1 MKIYLFPFLIDL
13 VMFLVMLRLADAAG
27 REMQLS
33 NGQTA
38 WLMASFSAVYLV
50 TCLFVGR
57 LLHRG
62 NARRIFVASICLLM
76 GLAIPLFFANTFW
89 TAWALFSTLGIAL
102 ALAFNSLQTFI
113 RGEAPIGSL
122 GLVIS
127 RYTVSWSLGVSCGFL
142 FGGVLKDFGGPLA
155 LAGFTLGAGLT
166 ILLLVFTHKPRH
178 EEEESS
184 DAVVEEV
191 APDSRMSP
199 VDARYVVIGWL
210 LCLVGNFSQRPL
222 TTFIPKFH
230 AENNSPAWLAGCLLF
245 TLYFAQAISGYACPR
260 LRPWLYRRGP
270 LLWAQLLIVVA
281 LACLWKAPNVLVSFG
296 VLLLLGLLFGLVYF
310 CCVYYVSNDARSSH
324 NVGIN
329 EAMVGAGNILG
340 ILISEWS
347 MRVWNYPLAYFPVC
361 MALTLLLI
369 GIQWIWLSGKP
380 AQISLQEPESVP
392 GV

>member
-27 REMQLS
+27 REMKLS
-33 NGQTA
+33 NLQIS
-38 WLMASFSAVYLV
+38 WLMVSFSAVYLV

-89 TAWALFSTLGIAL
+89 MAWALFSLLGIAL

-113 RGEAPIGSL
+113 RGEAPVGSL

-155 LAGFTLGAGLT
+155 LAGFTVGAGLT
-166 ILLLVFTHKPRH
+166 ILLLVFTHKPTEH
-178 EEEESS
+178 ESS
-184 DAVVEEV
+184 DAVVEEADASNPRV
-191 APDSRMSP
+191 SP

-210 LCLVGNFSQRPL
+210 LCLVANFSQRPL

-270 LLWAQLLIVVA
+270 LLMVQLLIVVA

-296 VLLLLGLLFGLVYF
+296 VLLLLGLLFGFVYF
-310 CCVYYVSNDARSSH
+310 CCVYYVSNDARSSR

-340 ILISEWS
+340 MLISEWS
-347 MRVWNYPLAYFPVC
+347 MRIWNYPLAYFPVC
-361 MALTLLLI
+361 MGLTLLLI
-369 GIQWIWLSGKP
+369 GVQWAWLNRQPTRK
-380 AQISLQEPESVP
+380 SLQEPESVAS
-392 GV
+392 V